1 MDEGQNIYF
10 FKKYLNRPTPQNSHK
25 MTLVTYICLL
35 WKLEQGLIAGVTLVS
50 DLKKYGVSCN
60 SF

>member
-1 MDEGQNIYF
+1 
-10 FKKYLNRPTPQNSHK
+10 

-35 WKLEQGLIAGVTLVS
+35 WKLEQGLIAGVTLAS
-50 DLKKYGVSCN
+50 DLKKYGASCN